1 MCVGVTVLDRGVRE
15 GLTDKCP
22 EPRCSGGEGAVW
34 YQRKSQCKGP
44 VAAACLRD
52 SGAAKRSVSR
62 ERMHKCGEWGWAR
75 QLLGL

>member
-44 VAAACLRD
+44 VAAA
-52 SGAAKRSVSR
+52 R
-62 ERMHKCGEWGWAR
+62 ERMHKCGERGWAR